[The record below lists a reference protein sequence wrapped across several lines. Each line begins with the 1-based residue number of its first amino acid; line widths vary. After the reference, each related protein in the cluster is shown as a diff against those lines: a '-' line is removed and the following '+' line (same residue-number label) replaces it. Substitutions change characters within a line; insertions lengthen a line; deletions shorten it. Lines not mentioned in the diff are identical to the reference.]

1 VSTEHNV
8 AIIPHWVYETMKRH
22 SLTISDCLD
31 FNKVRG
37 IFSAEDMACVL
48 ATEDSYESLTGAK
61 DLATNT
67 PTIYKRWLESANE
80 ENRDFLLNTVTTLA
94 FGTSLIS
101 MAKDRLYSPE
111 AKQDHHKEPFIIYE
125 LGRDVSGIV
134 VYPGFFAP
142 DIAPALYMD
151 VVKGVLRALYVN
163 SDSPNIVSRSRWF
176 RRYLEL
182 LAGSIQQ

>member
-1 VSTEHNV
+1 MSTEHNV

-22 SLTISDCLD
+22 SLTIADCLD

-37 IFSAEDMACVL
+37 IFSAEDMACIL
-48 ATEDSYESLTGAK
+48 ATEDSFECLTGAK
-61 DLATNT
+61 DISVAA
-67 PTIYKRWLESANE
+67 TIYNRWFNSASD
-80 ENRDFLLNTVTTLA
+80 ENRDFLTNTVVTLA
-94 FGTSLIS
+94 FATSLIS

-111 AKQDHHKEPFIIYE
+111 AKQDHHEKPFIIYD
-125 LGRDVSGIV
+125 LGRGVSGIV

-142 DIAPALYMD
+142 DFAPALYMD
-151 VVKGVLRALYVN
+151 VVKGVLNALYVN
-163 SDSPNIVSRSRWF
+163 SDSANIVSRSRWF